1 MDNECTSRVCAGSRE
16 VGRQH
21 YIVLFGRAV
30 YLLIVYLFN
39 VNSDVM
45 KMSAMS
51 VIRFVGSYC
60 VVRWGGNAGVI
71 VKNKMIN

>member
-21 YIVLFGRAV
+21 YIVLFGRAL
-30 YLLIVYLFN
+30 YSLIVYLFN

-51 VIRFVGSYC
+51 VLWGATVLWDGEGMRGSS
-60 VVRWGGNAGVI
+60 
-71 VKNKMIN
+71 